1 MILSQFDPNPN
12 GVVNPCNFIDKV
24 EGMPKVAIACY
35 SCVTFDR
42 MIGSLDTEII
52 SKMGSA
58 NGDVHIY
65 KGTYKGVELAFF
77 MIGVGAPM
85 SVACMEEIYEMGVEK
100 IIIFGTCGVLDSSIV
115 DCSIIIPNKAVRDEG
130 TSYHY
135 APPSD
140 EIDVNEKYMDTFT
153 QMLDEMRISY
163 TVGKTWT
170 TDAIYRE
177 TKDKVKARKDQGC
190 VCVDMECS
198 ADAAVAKF
206 RGKDLVQFFYATD
219 NLDSEEY
226 DTRSLSNEAK
236 VEEKDKIA
244 VIAMELALRL

>member
-52 SKMGSA
+52 SKMSSA
-58 NGDVHIY
+58 NGVVNIY
-65 KGTYKGVELAFF
+65 KGKYNDVELAFF

-85 SVACMEEIYEMGVEK
+85 SAASMEDVYEMGVEK
-100 IIIFGTCGVLDSSIV
+100 IIVFGTCGVLDSSIV